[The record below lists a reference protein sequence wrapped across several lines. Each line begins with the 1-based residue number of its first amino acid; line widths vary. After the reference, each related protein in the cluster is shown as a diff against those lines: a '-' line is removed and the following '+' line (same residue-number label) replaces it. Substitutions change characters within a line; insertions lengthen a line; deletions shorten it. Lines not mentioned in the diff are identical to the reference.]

1 VFHKVGTGEVIFLQ
15 LWTAIKERRSIRKF
29 KPDSV
34 PREVLEE
41 LIKKAMWAPSAMNT
55 QPWKFFVLTG
65 AQKDQIINIAAKCST
80 RLDERLKQLFKDNMR
95 NLVRGYLKDLGGA
108 PAVVVVL
115 TSKPN
120 MQGYMLGS
128 YESSTAALYNFL
140 LLAHEAGLGTCWM
153 TGPLWVEDEI
163 LEFLDHTDWR
173 LVGLTPV
180 GYPDQSP
187 PIPPRKDETIV
198 WLDEK

>member
-1 VFHKVGTGEVIFLQ
+1 MQ
-15 LWTAIKERRSIRKF
+15 LLTAIKERRSIRKF
-29 KPDSV
+29 TSDPV
-34 PREVLEE
+34 PREVLED

-65 AQKDQIINIAAKCST
+65 KQKDQFIRIAAKCID

-95 NLVRGYLKDLGGA
+95 SFVHGFFKDLGGA

-115 TSKPN
+115 TAKPDI
-120 MQGYMLGS
+120 QGYMLGS

-140 LLAHEAGLGTCWM
+140 LLAHEAGLGACWM
-153 TGPLWVEDEI
+153 TGPLWVEDEL
-163 LEFLDHTDWR
+163 LEFLAHPDWR

-180 GYPDQSP
+180 GYPAQSP
-187 PIPPRKDETIV
+187 PVPPRKHETIV
-198 WLDEK
+198 WLGEEEDEDVGKNKV